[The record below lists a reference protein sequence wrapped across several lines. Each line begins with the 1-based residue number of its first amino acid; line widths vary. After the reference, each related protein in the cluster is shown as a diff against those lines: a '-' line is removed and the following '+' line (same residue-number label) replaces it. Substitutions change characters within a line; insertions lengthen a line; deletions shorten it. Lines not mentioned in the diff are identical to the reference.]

1 MVSLDNA
8 VCAPGNHSIEDGVTI
23 PMLDMTGPFDYHL
36 TRHLCRLCE
45 QHGIPYAR
53 DLFRCYRSDVA
64 AALEAGAETRA
75 ALVAFGV
82 DASHGA
88 ERTHVDS
95 IEAVAR
101 LLCAYLLSPLTFAR
115 WDLEPQGDLRDFP
128 SSRQP
133 APTER
138 FGELP
143 EDPPGE
149 YAAPLL
155 RRRWARRPPSMSRP
169 RRRSGR
175 GDGAPT
181 SLAIDR
187 PLDRRLDLSSG
198 GRSDPPA
205 GGWSEESA
213 GIPNHTDVVCQTP
226 SG

>member
-1 MVSLDNA
+1 M
-8 VCAPGNHSIEDGVTI
+8 
-23 PMLDMTGPFDYHL
+23 
-36 TRHLCRLCE
+36 
-45 QHGIPYAR
+45 
-53 DLFRCYRSDVA
+53 FRYYRSDVA

-128 SSRQP
+128 SNRQP

-149 YAAPLL
+149 
-155 RRRWARRPPSMSRP
+155 
-169 RRRSGR
+169 
-175 GDGAPT
+175 
-181 SLAIDR
+181 
-187 PLDRRLDLSSG
+187 
-198 GRSDPPA
+198 
-205 GGWSEESA
+205 
-213 GIPNHTDVVCQTP
+213 
-226 SG
+226 